1 MSGSELQWTTS
12 GDENTVDHY
21 TVYSS
26 QDGQA
31 LTKLTDLGV
40 GIHALEMC
48 GVNLSAGNYQ
58 LYVQAVGKPSI
69 ANRMPASVNYTP
81 ACGGS

>member
-12 GDENTVDHY
+12 GDESTVDHY

-26 QDGQA
+26 QDGKE
-31 LTKLTDLGV
+31 LTKLTDVGI

-48 GVNLSAGNYQ
+48 GLGLHPGNYQ
-58 LYVQAVGKPSI
+58 FYVQAAGKPSI
-69 ANRMPASVNYTP
+69 ANRMPKPVRYTA
-81 ACGGS
+81 ACGN